1 VGCDGTLNLSA
12 QEAEAVGL
20 CELEASLVYTKSSRP
35 SQGYVERAE
44 SLCDCSV
51 IGIIW
56 VLTNVFSV
64 ASEVMYDLSYTSSIV
79 CVL

>member
-44 SLCDCSV
+44 SLIS
-51 IGIIW
+51 
-56 VLTNVFSV
+56 F
-64 ASEVMYDLSYTSSIV
+64 
-79 CVL
+79 